1 MEKQTSDEYSSRL
14 QIYDKLVLGDPNALE
29 INIGR
34 MSNAHLVEFY
44 EYCQEKIDA
53 EVEQCELYWYAS
65 LFLED
70 TPVVRMYRNGQLY
83 VDATLGNIDEPM
95 LVEEI
100 LTEEELAQINA
111 TVELLKQRKK
121 EKRNPIRQLLKNIR
135 GR

>member
-44 EYCQEKIDA
+44 EYCQEKLDA

-100 LTEEELAQINA
+100 LTEEELEQINA

>member
-44 EYCQEKIDA
+44 EYCQEKLDA

>member
-83 VDATLGNIDEPM
+83 VDATLCNIDEPM